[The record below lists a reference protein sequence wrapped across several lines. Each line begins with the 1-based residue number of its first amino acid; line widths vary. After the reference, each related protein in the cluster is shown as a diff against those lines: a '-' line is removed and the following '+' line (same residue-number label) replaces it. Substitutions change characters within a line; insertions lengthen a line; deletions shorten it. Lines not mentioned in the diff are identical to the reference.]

1 MKNLSGSVQFSS
13 TVDGDLQW
21 KLLNGSTWFK
31 ICNIELLRG
40 RSITD
45 VTVNAQ
51 NKFVLTFSDLTTQVI
66 TISALEDAVQRAI
79 NAATQALAS
88 AGAASAVAMGQATAR
103 PKDGQFFWLTL
114 NSRFLDPRFQK
125 FKWYLCRPFRQ
136 R

>member
-1 MKNLSGSVQFSS
+1 MSGQSTPVNANDVVTLDMKNLSGSVQFRV

-66 TISALEDAVQRAI
+66 TISALEDAVLRAT
-79 NAATQALAS
+79 NA
-88 AGAASAVAMGQATAR
+88 
-103 PKDGQFFWLTL
+103 
-114 NSRFLDPRFQK
+114 
-125 FKWYLCRPFRQ
+125 
-136 R
+136 